1 MTIGSMMA
9 PPKCSRRGSQRSS
22 FLAAVEPCLFCGAPP
37 ESVEEQPDDRPDD
50 PEPGWS
56 KADLGRRRCVTT
68 PRPAEGRAADA
79 GLPGTQVELP

>member
-1 MTIGSMMA
+1 MTIGSTMA
-9 PPKCSRRGSQRSS
+9 HPKCSRCGSQRSS

-37 ESVEEQPDDRPDD
+37 EFVEEEADD

-68 PRPAEGRAADA
+68 SRPAEKLVAGP
-79 GLPGTQVELP
+79 GLPWAQVELP